1 MSKGSIKINDL
12 SSINTEL
19 LSEELKKEKRKKERI
34 AYIYGIISQFLW
46 AIVSIQIKTMITFF
60 PDN

>member
-34 AYIYGIISQFLW
+34 AYIWYYK
-46 AIVSIQIKTMITFF
+46 SIFMGNCFYS
-60 PDN
+60 N